1 MSRSDRRRCTVT
13 YPPTV
18 EQSLRAFHHSLGEK
32 DRRHY
37 AATEALRLG
46 HTVSF
51 VRKLFGT
58 SPKTVSRGRRE
69 LTDPEALSRTR
80 IRLPG
85 AGRKRVLELRPRIH
99 GAFLEVLRHH
109 TAGSPMDEQIKWTNL
124 TRDEM
129 AEGLARRNCPVS
141 VTVVDQLLAHHDY
154 RRRKAQ
160 KRVAGGHTENRNEQF
175 LNIQRLIGEY
185 HRAGNPV
192 MSMDTKK
199 KEHLGN
205 LYRDGK
211 LYTRET
217 LATHD
222 HDFPSL
228 AEGKVIPHAL
238 FDLFANLGYIS
249 LGTSHDTGEFA
260 CDSIRHWW
268 YDYGRELYPEATGIL
283 LLCDSGG
290 SHDARFYI
298 FKEDLQTLANEIGI
312 PLRVAHYPP
321 YTSKYNPID
330 HRFFPHVTRACQG
343 VIFKSVELVKEL
355 MERTKTRKG
364 LRAMV
369 TLIDKVYQTKR
380 KASREFLEE
389 MPICFDEYLPKWN
402 YQAIP
407 NRSNTP

>member
-1 MSRSDRRRCTVT
+1 MKSRDGGDASNDSA
-13 YPPTV
+13 PV
-18 EQSLRAFHHSLGEK
+18 EQSVRAFSQSLCEK
-32 DRRHY
+32 NRRRD

-46 HTVSF
+46 QASVPYVCT
-51 VRKLFGT
+51 LFGT
-58 SPKTVSRGRRE
+58 SPKTVACGRRE
-69 LTDPEALSRTR
+69 LMDAEAVSQTR

-85 AGRKRVLELRPRIH
+85 GGRKRVLALRPQIH
-99 GAFLEVLRHH
+99 EAFLEVLRDH

-124 TRDEM
+124 TREEM
-129 AEGLARRNCPVS
+129 AEGLAERDHPVS
-141 VTVVDQLLAHHDY
+141 VPVVDQLLAHHNY

-160 KRVAGGHTENRNEQF
+160 KRLAGGRTTHRNEQF

-185 HRAGNPV
+185 HSAGNPV

-199 KEHLGN
+199 TEHLGN

-211 LYTRET
+211 LYTSET
-217 LATHD
+217 LVTYD

-228 AEGKVIPHAL
+228 ATGKVIPHAL
-238 FDLFANLGYIS
+238 FDIFANLGSIS

-268 YDYGRELYPEATGIL
+268 YEYGQQLYPEATGIL

-290 SHDARFYI
+290 SNDARFYI
-298 FKEDLQTLANEIGI
+298 FKEDLQTLSTEIGI

-321 YTSKYNPID
+321 YTSKYNPIE

-364 LRAMV
+364 LRAKV

-380 KASREFLEE
+380 KASREFLEK
-389 MPICFDEYLPKWN
+389 MPICFDEYLSKWN

-407 NRSNTP
+407 NR